1 VYACEMKSISLELGE
16 KGGGLTEDEKACMTE
31 YTLDIKTGAA
41 TSRKLTSVHADFP
54 VINPTLLS
62 KPCRYAFCATMDDDV
77 RTPNFDG
84 IAKFDLTTKDGTD
97 ALVGRITYPPGVLGG
112 EAVYVPR
119 VQTGAPTPEGEDDGY
134 MLVHQHNTSTD
145 VSSLAVYDARTMD
158 STPLATVRMPQR
170 VPYGFHGLYI
180 TAEQLKK
187 QSNTL

>member
-1 VYACEMKSISLELGE
+1 
-16 KGGGLTEDEKACMTE
+16 
-31 YTLDIKTGAA
+31 
-41 TSRKLTSVHADFP
+41 
-54 VINPTLLS
+54 
-62 KPCRYAFCATMDDDV
+62 
-77 RTPNFDG
+77 
-84 IAKFDLTTKDGTD
+84 
-97 ALVGRITYPPGVLGG
+97 
-112 EAVYVPR
+112 
-119 VQTGAPTPEGEDDGY
+119 